1 MSIATNR
8 KARHEYHILEKYEA
22 GVALKGSEVK
32 SIREG
37 NVSIKESYV
46 RFLGHELFIIGMHIA
61 EYENRGYDDVQ
72 SVRDRKL
79 LLHRRELSKLKSKV
93 DEKGVTMI
101 PLSLYLKKNLIKIE
115 VLPKKLD
122 EEVASYMVQGFGGT
136 ITKLTKEQAEYINV
150 PEEGPFKT
158 DIYKY

>member
-8 KARHEYHILEKYEA
+8 KARHEYHILDKYEA

-32 SIREG
+32 SIRDG
-37 NVSIKESYV
+37 KVSIKESYV
-46 RFLGHELFIIGMHIA
+46 RFINNELYIIGMHIA
-61 EYENRGYDDVQ
+61 EYENRGYEDVQ
-72 SVRDRKL
+72 HVRDRKL

-115 VLPKKLD
+115 FGLAKGKKLWD
-122 EEVASYMVQGFGGT
+122 KRKDKMDKDIKRSIDRNM
-136 ITKLTKEQAEYINV
+136 KELKN
-150 PEEGPFKT
+150 K
-158 DIYKY
+158 

>member
-22 GVALKGSEVK
+22 GIALKGSEVK

-46 RFLGHELFIIGMHIA
+46 RFFDGELYIIGMHIA
-61 EYENRGYDDVQ
+61 EYENKGYDDVQ

-79 LLHRRELSKLKSKV
+79 LLHKRELTKLKSKV

-101 PLSLYLKKNLIKIE
+101 PMNLYLKRNLIKFI
-115 VLPKKLD
+115 LC
-122 EEVASYMVQGFGGT
+122 
-136 ITKLTKEQAEYINV
+136 
-150 PEEGPFKT
+150 
-158 DIYKY
+158 

>member
-8 KARHEYHILEKYEA
+8 KARHEYHILDKYEA
-22 GVALKGSEVK
+22 GIALKGSEVK

-46 RFLGHELFIIGMHIA
+46 RFFNSELFIIGMHIA
-61 EYENRGYDDVQ
+61 EYENIGYENVQ

-79 LLHRRELSKLKSKV
+79 LLHKRELVKLKSKV

-101 PLSLYLKKNLIKIE
+101 PLSLYLKKNLVKLE
-115 VLPKKLD
+115 FGLAKGKKLWD
-122 EEVASYMVQGFGGT
+122 KRKDKQDKDIKRNIDRKM
-136 ITKLTKEQAEYINV
+136 KE
-150 PEEGPFKT
+150 
-158 DIYKY
+158 YKNK

>member
-22 GVALKGSEVK
+22 GIALKGSEVK

-46 RFLGHELFIIGMHIA
+46 RFFDSELYIIGMHIA
-61 EYENRGYDDVQ
+61 EYENKGYDDVQ

-79 LLHRRELSKLKSKV
+79 LLHKRELTKLKSKV
-93 DEKGVTMI
+93 DEGQIARGNRGFYSNYNHQYSNGSKLGQAAKEIGSMRYQSIYLGVI
-101 PLSLYLKKNLIKIE
+101 IK
-115 VLPKKLD
+115 L
-122 EEVASYMVQGFGGT
+122 
-136 ITKLTKEQAEYINV
+136 
-150 PEEGPFKT
+150 
-158 DIYKY
+158 